1 MIRRNL
7 SDAVLA
13 SAARMPVV
21 AVTGPRQSGKTTL
34 CRSVFPGLDYVSL
47 EPLDVREFAQS
58 DPRGFLGEHR
68 DGAIL
73 DEIQRAP
80 ELMSYLQAEVDERP
94 EPGRFVLTGSQHL
107 GLTEAITQSL
117 AGRVAVHYLLPPSLD
132 ELARFGPLPED
143 LWQVVWAGA
152 YPRIFDRGLD
162 PARWLADYVTTYLQ
176 RDVRQVRNVSDL
188 EAFTTFLRLLAGRTS
203 AELNLA
209 SLGADA
215 GLTHPTVRSWI
226 SVLEATFVCFRLP
239 AWRANPRKQTV
250 KSSKVHFVDSGVACY
265 LLGISAPE
273 QLRHHPLRGALFETW
288 VAAEILKARLHR
300 ALPERLFHL
309 RESRGSEID
318 LVIESGG
325 EVVGVEAKSGATV
338 APDFF
343 VSLRRLGE
351 DLAARGDARKYRPV
365 VVYGG
370 REGQRRSDI
379 EVLPWR
385 SIQEIAW

>member
-1 MIRRNL
+1 
-7 SDAVLA
+7 
-13 SAARMPVV
+13 MPVV

-34 CRSVFPGLDYVSL
+34 CRSVFPGLAYVSL
-47 EPLDVREFAQS
+47 EPLDVREFAAS
-58 DPRGFLGEHR
+58 DPRGFLAEHR
-68 DGAIL
+68 EGAIL

-80 ELMSYLQAEVDERP
+80 ELMSYLQEEVDERP

-132 ELARFGPLPED
+132 EVARFGALPED
-143 LWQVVWAGA
+143 LWQVVWSGA

-176 RDVRQVRNVSDL
+176 RDVRQVRNVTDL

-215 GLTHPTVRSWI
+215 GLTHPTIRAWI

-351 DLAARGDARKYRPV
+351 DLAARGDARKYRPI

-370 REGQRRSDI
+370 RERQRRSDVD
-379 EVLPWR
+379 VLPWR

>member
-7 SDAVLA
+7 SAALLA

-34 CRSVFPGLDYVSL
+34 CRSVFPELDYVSL
-47 EPLDVREFAQS
+47 EPLDVREFARS
-58 DPRGFLGEHR
+58 DPRAFLAEHR
-68 DGAIL
+68 EGAVL

-80 ELMSYLQAEVDERP
+80 ELMSYLQQEVDERP
-94 EPGRFVLTGSQHL
+94 DPGRFVLTGSQHF
-107 GLTEAITQSL
+107 GLTAAITQSL
-117 AGRVAVHYLLPPSLD
+117 AGRVAIHYLLPASLD
-132 ELARFGPLPED
+132 ELERFGPLSED
-143 LWQVVWAGA
+143 LWEVVWTGA

-176 RDVRQVRNVSDL
+176 RDVRQVRNVTDL
-188 EAFTTFLRLLAGRTS
+188 EAFATFMRLLAGRTA
-203 AELNLA
+203 AELNLS
-209 SLGADA
+209 SLGSDA
-215 GLTHPTVRSWI
+215 GLTHPTIRAWI
-226 SVLEATFVCFRLP
+226 SVLEASFVCFRLP

-250 KSSKVHFVDSGVACY
+250 KSPKVHFVDTGVACY

-288 VAAEILKARLHR
+288 VAAEILKSRLHR

-309 RESRGSEID
+309 REARGSEID

-325 EVVGVEAKSGATV
+325 EIAGVEAKSGATV

-343 VSLRRLGE
+343 ASLRRLGE
-351 DLAARGDARKYRPV
+351 DLAARGGQVTYRPR

-370 REGQRRSDI
+370 RERQRRSDV
-379 EVLPWR
+379 EALPWR
-385 SIQEIAW
+385 DIQEIAW

>member
-1 MIRRNL
+1 MIGRNL
-7 SDAVLA
+7 TAAVLA
-13 SAARMPVV
+13 SAAKMPIV

-34 CRSVFPGLDYVSL
+34 CRAAFPRLDYVTL
-47 EPLDVREFAQS
+47 EPLDVRDFAQS
-58 DPRGFLGEHR
+58 DPRAFLAEHR

-94 EPGRFVLTGSQHL
+94 EPGRFVLTGSQHF

-117 AGRVAVHYLLPPSLD
+117 AGRVAVHHLLPPSLD
-132 ELARFGPLPED
+132 ERARFGPLPED
-143 LWQVVWAGA
+143 LWEVVWTGS

-176 RDVRQVRNVSDL
+176 RDVRQVRNVTDL
-188 EAFTTFLRLLAGRTS
+188 EAFSTFLRLLAGRTA

-215 GLTHPTVRSWI
+215 GLTHPTVRAWV
-226 SVLEATFVCFRLP
+226 SVLEASFVTFRLP
-239 AWRANPRKQTV
+239 AWRVNPRKQTV
-250 KSSKVHFVDSGVACY
+250 KSPKVHFVDTGVACC
-265 LLGISAPE
+265 LLGITAPA
-273 QLRHHPLRGALFETW
+273 QLRHHPLRGALFESW
-288 VAAEILKARLHR
+288 VATEILKSRLHR

-318 LVIESGG
+318 VVIESGS
-325 EVVGVEAKSGATV
+325 EIVAIEAKSGATV

-343 VSLRRLGE
+343 ASLRRLGE
-351 DLAARGDARKYRPV
+351 DLAARGGEKTYRPK

-370 REGQRRSDI
+370 RERQRRSDV
-379 EVLPWR
+379 EVVPWR
-385 SIQEIAW
+385 AIQEVAW